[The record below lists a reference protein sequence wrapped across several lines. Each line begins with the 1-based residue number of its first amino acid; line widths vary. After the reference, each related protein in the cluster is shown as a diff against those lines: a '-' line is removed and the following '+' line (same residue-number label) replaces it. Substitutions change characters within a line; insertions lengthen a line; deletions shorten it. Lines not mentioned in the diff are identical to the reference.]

1 MPAGGVTTSNVAEWF
16 AAGVAGVGVGSAV
29 TKAWQPDSD
38 FARVTAAARDF
49 LAAVQ
54 DARR

>member
-1 MPAGGVTTSNVAEWF
+1 VTTANVAEWF

-29 TKAWQPDSD
+29 TKAWQPDGD
-38 FARVTAAARDF
+38 FTRVAAAAREF
-49 LAAVQ
+49 LAAVR